1 MTSHQMRILMVHN
14 YYQQRGG
21 EDESVEQDIQLLRKY
36 GHEVEFFSKH
46 NDEINRYSPFDKS
59 AMILSTTWSGR
70 VYREFINE
78 IKAFRPDVI
87 HVQNFFPLISP
98 SIYDAAKKF
107 HIPVVQ
113 TLRNYRLMC
122 CNGLFFRDGKVCE
135 LCINRIPLA
144 GVRYGCYRN
153 SRIQSLAVA
162 MLIAHHR
169 LFQTW
174 QNKVS
179 RFITLGNFAKEK
191 FVKGGL
197 PALKISIRP
206 NFLQNVP
213 EYSGMKREG
222 FALFVGRLSAEK
234 GIQTLLQAWK
244 LLPDIPLVLVGDG
257 PMKGWVEEFIQN
269 EKLSNITLAGRLEQV
284 GVFNYL
290 HRAKMLIVPSE
301 WYETFGRVVLEAFAS
316 GTPVIASRIGALQD
330 LVAHEETGLLFQPG
344 DSRDLA
350 AKVRQMSGDK
360 SLREILSQR
369 ARELYKEQYS
379 SDRAYTLLM
388 EIYAQAINSAD

>member
-1 MTSHQMRILMVHN
+1 MISHQIRILMVHN

-21 EDESVEQDIQLLRKY
+21 EDESVEQDIQLLREH
-36 GHEVEFFSKH
+36 GHEVDCYTKH
-46 NDEINRYSPFDKS
+46 NDEIDRYSLLQKS
-59 AMILSTTWSGR
+59 SLLFSTTWSGQA
-70 VYREFINE
+70 YREIEERIRLFQ
-78 IKAFRPDVI
+78 PDVI
-87 HVQNFFPLISP
+87 HSQNFFPLISP
-98 SIYDAAKKF
+98 SMYDAAKKF

-122 CNGLFFRDGKVCE
+122 CNGLFFRDGKMCE
-135 LCINRIPLA
+135 LCLNRIPLA
-144 GVRYGCYRN
+144 GVRYGCYRD

-162 MLIAHHR
+162 LMIAHHR
-169 LFQTW
+169 LSKTW

-179 RFITLGNFAKEK
+179 RFITLGNFAKGK
-191 FVKGGL
+191 FIEGGL
-197 PALKISIRP
+197 PAEKISIRP
-206 NFLQNVP
+206 NFLQNAP
-213 EYSGMKREG
+213 EYTGIKREG
-222 FALFVGRLSAEK
+222 FALFIGRLSAEK
-234 GIQTLLQAWK
+234 GIQTLLKAWK
-244 LLPDIPLVLVGDG
+244 LLLDIPLVLVGDG
-257 PMKGWVEEFIQN
+257 PMKGWVEDFVRN
-269 EKLSNITLAGRLEQV
+269 ENLSNVLLAGRLDQA
-284 GVFNYL
+284 GVFDYL
-290 HRAKMLIVPSE
+290 HRAEMLIVPSE
-301 WYETFGRVVLEAFAS
+301 WYETFGRVVMEAFAS

-369 ARELYKEQYS
+369 ARVLFKEQYS